1 MPSSSIATIKNG
13 PFSNFRRTQ
22 SLRFPRALPLGGA
35 AVSSPSPC
43 AQTNGSGSL
52 SRKGSRNF
60 RSKSSRHRHGSTE
73 TLSLLGRMS
82 NGQRVALTTTWR
94 QIKQQQAQ
102 LFSLM
107 RKIFMELAQ
116 SESTVKEVTDYVD
129 CWEKAS
135 GGGPNPASMEEHI
148 RMLIKFIDDLVQFV
162 DSDGC
167 SENVNGSSKAIGQQH
182 AVLKKKRTFE
192 SLQEFLSRTSQLSP
206 NVWDKF
212 GEIVM
217 EKICSVECVQKTRE
231 AGRAWRT
238 LIAFWTDEIR
248 CGFEGEIKAF
258 SRRPSSEA
266 VQNQVECQCEEL
278 IQKLQKLRAREEYLD
293 DELVVERE

>member
-1 MPSSSIATIKNG
+1 MPASSTMAAIKNG
-13 PFSNFRRTQ
+13 GPFSHFRRTQ
-22 SLRFPRALPLGGA
+22 SLRFPRATTTGSPLGSNHHHPA
-35 AVSSPSPC
+35 ISSPSSC
-43 AQTNGSGSL
+43 GVQSANGSGSL

-73 TLSLLGRMS
+73 ALSLLGRMS
-82 NGQRVALTTTWR
+82 NSQKIALCTTWR
-94 QIKQQQAQ
+94 QMRQQQGQ

-116 SESTVKEVTDYVD
+116 TEPAVKEIFCKADYVD

-162 DSDGC
+162 EGD
-167 SENVNGSSKAIGQQH
+167 SENQQIINSSSKCIGQQH
-182 AVLKKKRTFE
+182 A
-192 SLQEFLSRTSQLSP
+192 FLSRTSQLSA
-206 NVWDKF
+206 NVWDKL

-217 EKICSVECVQKTRE
+217 EKVCSVECVQKTRE

-248 CGFEGEIKAF
+248 CGFEGEVKAF
-258 SRRPSSEA
+258 SRQDFFKNIFKNPS
-266 VQNQVECQCEEL
+266 L
-278 IQKLQKLRAREEYLD
+278 IDAHQQKQHKPQ
-293 DELVVERE
+293 

>member
-1 MPSSSIATIKNG
+1 MPASSTMAAIKNGG

-22 SLRFPRALPLGGA
+22 SLRFPRATTTGSPLGNNHHHPA
-35 AVSSPSPC
+35 ISSPSSC
-43 AQTNGSGSL
+43 GVQSANGGSGSL

-73 TLSLLGRMS
+73 ALSLLGRMS
-82 NGQRVALTTTWR
+82 NSQKIALCTTWR
-94 QIKQQQAQ
+94 QMRQQQGQ

-116 SESTVKEVTDYVD
+116 TEPAVKEIFCKADYVD

-148 RMLIKFIDDLVQFV
+148 RMLIKFIDDLVHK
-162 DSDGC
+162 C
-167 SENVNGSSKAIGQQH
+167 IGQQH
-182 AVLKKKRTFE
+182 A
-192 SLQEFLSRTSQLSP
+192 FLSRTSQLSA
-206 NVWDKF
+206 NVWDKL

-217 EKICSVECVQKTRE
+217 EKVCSVECVQKTRE

-248 CGFEGEIKAF
+248 CGFEGEVKAF
-258 SRRPSSEA
+258 SR
-266 VQNQVECQCEEL
+266 QDFFL
-278 IQKLQKLRAREEYLD
+278 KKI
-293 DELVVERE
+293 